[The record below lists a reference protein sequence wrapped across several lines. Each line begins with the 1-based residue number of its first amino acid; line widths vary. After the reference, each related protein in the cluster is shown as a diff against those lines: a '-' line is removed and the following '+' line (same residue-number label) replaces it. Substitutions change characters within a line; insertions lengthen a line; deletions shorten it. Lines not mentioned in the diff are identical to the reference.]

1 MSTDLCWRW
10 QNRSIGALNRIKL
23 NVQHLSYSEWNSLE
37 CLWHLGRREMSSYN
51 HKEIVYLCM
60 EMDVAENP
68 FAEDA
73 RIIEWFLRKE
83 LFSEP
88 TKTSWIT
95 ETIAIDSATLEVLQM
110 RSLYW
115 SKIGIMG
122 VQKEMTEKEDWSCD
136 ATSEDAGGEGVAL
149 LCTFPLLCNGTY
161 CTVRTNFRISD
172 DGIQDLCQRK
182 FWAT

>member
-1 MSTDLCWRW
+1 MSNTKAIQIETLW
-10 QNRSIGALNRIKL
+10 
-23 NVQHLSYSEWNSLE
+23 NVCGTSEEEKWVPTTT
-37 CLWHLGRREMSSYN
+37 
-51 HKEIVYLCM
+51 KKLCM
-60 EMDVAENP
+60 EMDVTENL

-73 RIIEWFLRKE
+73 RIIGWFLQKE

-88 TKTSWIT
+88 TKTCWIT
-95 ETIAIDSATLEVLQM
+95 ETTAMDSATLEVLQR

-136 ATSEDAGGEGVAL
+136 ATSEDAERGSLFYVRS
-149 LCTFPLLCNGTY
+149 LCYVLVL
-161 CTVRTNFRISD
+161 TVQYVPTS

-182 FWAT
+182 FWAVESQRTLAITFT